1 VNWRIMTMVVA
12 AAGALPAQPADSET
26 AVAVPLNEQRIFKII
41 PDYQTV
47 EDSSRAVAP
56 LPASE
61 KWRLA
66 WKEVADPF
74 NLASALAAAAMS
86 QADNETPRY
95 GHGAAAYGLR
105 AGAAIADFSTQSFL
119 AAGAFACLLHQDP
132 RYFRKGPSSGIVPRA
147 LYSLSRLVIARQDSG
162 RAAFNGSNFLG
173 MAGGIGLSNLYYPRA
188 SRTGAVMLDRVG
200 TSLTGGAMGN
210 LMSEFWPDIQK
221 KFFRK
226 KRHDSF

>member
-1 VNWRIMTMVVA
+1 MLLA
-12 AAGALPAQPADSET
+12 AASGVVCAQPEESGT
-26 AVAVPLNEQRIFKII
+26 PVAVPLNEQRIFKII

-56 LPASE
+56 LPPSE

-66 WKEVADPF
+66 WKEVVDPF
-74 NLASALAAAAMS
+74 NIASAVAAAAMS
-86 QADNETPRY
+86 QADNETPKY

-132 RYFRKGPSSGIVPRA
+132 RYFRKGPSSGIFPRA

-162 RAAFNGSNFLG
+162 RAAFNASNFLG

-221 KFFRK
+221 KFFQK
-226 KRHDSF
+226 KRH